1 MRMLLALT
9 GAFSRWA
16 RAYYFRKDDFPWDP
30 QPLLPLVSVL
40 HFHHP
45 QAKPSLSRVPA
56 WLPPHTHSSLSC
68 GTIADPV
75 KVLMRGALRKKM
87 LVQL

>member
-1 MRMLLALT
+1 MLLALT
-9 GAFSRWA
+9 GAFSRWV
-16 RAYYFRKDDFPWDP
+16 RAYYFRKEDFPWDP
-30 QPLLPLVSVL
+30 HPLLPLVSVSHL
-40 HFHHP
+40 HHP

-56 WLPPHTHSSLSC
+56 WPPPHTYSSLSC